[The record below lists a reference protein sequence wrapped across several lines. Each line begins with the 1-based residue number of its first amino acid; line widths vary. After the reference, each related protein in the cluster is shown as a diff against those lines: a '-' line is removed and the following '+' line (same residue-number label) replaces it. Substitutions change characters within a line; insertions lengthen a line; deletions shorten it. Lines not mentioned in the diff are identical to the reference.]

1 MNMDEQVSH
10 QKDSRNTNKRV
21 WSIQQNISVR
31 MFIVLRL
38 IVILLIR
45 MYTHHVCLV
54 PSEVRGGPWIYWL
67 EIQVAMGCHV
77 DSDNRSLLFKSKKK
91 MFLPDKRDFPKLK
104 DSVQQ
109 RKVNGRNLYTSGIIA
124 YCTSKKQ
131 ISRRHESSRNRTEQI
146 TQQNGLCI

>member
-10 QKDSRNTNKRV
+10 QKDSRNTNEKV
-21 WSIQQNISVR
+21 GSIQQNISVR

-67 EIQVAMGCHV
+67 EIQVTMGCHV
-77 DSDNRSLLFKSKKK
+77 DSDNRNLFYKRKKK
-91 MFLPDKRDFPKLK
+91 FSYLIKETF
-104 DSVQQ
+104 
-109 RKVNGRNLYTSGIIA
+109 
-124 YCTSKKQ
+124 
-131 ISRRHESSRNRTEQI
+131 
-146 TQQNGLCI
+146 QN